1 MKRAAALSVVTA
13 IVISTAAVTSVIAGA
28 AVVAPSTPPALVC
41 GNASV
46 LSGPATAPPGS
57 VIVPAGDDS
66 TLTLN
71 TPSTTYYF
79 ATGKHTLGSSEYSQI
94 IPNNGDVYIG
104 APGAI
109 IDGQGLNDSA
119 FTNNATGV
127 TIEYLTIQNFTPPG
141 GQGAVNHNSGENWT
155 IAHDTIQDNSPG
167 AGMMIGSDDIVSGNC
182 LTKNGEYGFNAYLDP
197 TSASASSLT
206 GGPVNVTLTGNEI
219 SDNNTYNWETVQPGC
234 GCSGGGK
241 FWKVDGAT
249 ITGNYI
255 HDNLG
260 GAGIWADTDNTGF
273 NISGNYF
280 ANNYGPAVEYE
291 ISYNAQ
297 ITDNTFVDNAWG
309 AGAANPG
316 FPTGAIYASESGG
329 DSRVPGYSSGS
340 FSILNNTFT
349 DNWSG
354 VVLWESADRFCSSPS
369 QPSADCVLTDPTL
382 FYYNSSATAPGGCGE
397 ADLTGATPGTNS
409 GTPPADYYDGCRW
422 KTQNVTVASNTFD
435 FTQANVPGCTLSAN
449 SCGENAIFS
458 QYGTYPSWSPYKA
471 YAVEDALTAHQDN
484 VFSDNTYS
492 GPWSFMYQG
501 QSGIMTFAQWQAV
514 GQDAASPVTT
524 TTLPPPV
531 TTTTLPPPV
540 VTTTTLPPP
549 VTTTTLPPP
558 VTTTTTLP
566 PPVTTTTTLPPPTTT
581 TTLPP
586 PTTTTTLPPP
596 TTTTTLPPPTT
607 TTTLPPP
614 TTTTTLPAAQ
624 TDSVL
629 ASSANPS
636 TVGGA
641 VTFTATVAA
650 GGSSSSGPTGV
661 VAFTDNG
668 KSISTCADNALTNS
682 RTSCT
687 VSFSTIGANSIL
699 ASYSGNASYAPS
711 TSGLLQETV
720 SRGSD
725 TRLLTSQNP
734 TTVGRSVHFTAL
746 IGVGNGGAGQPTG
759 AVDFTVNGAPIP
771 KCTNMVVTNSKAAC
785 VVSFS
790 NTGSASIVASYL
802 GSPNYA
808 PSTSSPLAETVGLS
822 LTRWAALP
830 FTW

>member
-1 MKRAAALSVVTA
+1 MTPTQVGRATTFTSLDSGSPSTALPAGTSVGDVIVSYIESHSFASVLCNAHWTRVIDLAKPGGARLVACVVADTGIRPEPVAELSPPGEVSMVTMAFSGTNFRHPIESSAVGVGAVSPSIAVKTTGAMLVLGEGNDSLRAVARVPKRAKRGASVNDGRNSQVAVATVSVLTAGLSPPTAWDVTA
-13 IVISTAAVTSVIAGA
+13 QGSTVAGT
-28 AVVAPSTPPALVC
+28 VALRPATPGVRVLSARVC
-41 GNASV
+41 GNSSV
-46 LSGPATAPPGS
+46 LSGPGKAPKGA
-57 VIVPAGDDS
+57 VTVPAGNNAI
-66 TLTLN
+66 LRMN
-71 TPSTTYYF
+71 RAHTTYYF
-79 ATGKHTLGSSEYSQI
+79 DTGKHTLGSSEYSQI

-219 SDNNTYNWETVQPGC
+219 SDNDTYNWETVQPGC

-492 GPWSFMYQG
+492 GPWSFMYRDQFRVMNY
-501 QSGIMTFAQWQAV
+501 SRWRSIYH
-514 GQDAASPVTT
+514 QDP
-524 TTLPPPV
+524 
-531 TTTTLPPPV
+531 
-540 VTTTTLPPP
+540 
-549 VTTTTLPPP
+549 
-558 VTTTTTLP
+558 
-566 PPVTTTTTLPPPTTT
+566 
-581 TTLPP
+581 
-586 PTTTTTLPPP
+586 
-596 TTTTTLPPPTT
+596 
-607 TTTLPPP
+607 
-614 TTTTTLPAAQ
+614 
-624 TDSVL
+624 
-629 ASSANPS
+629 SS
-636 TVGGA
+636 T
-641 VTFTATVAA
+641 
-650 GGSSSSGPTGV
+650 
-661 VAFTDNG
+661 
-668 KSISTCADNALTNS
+668 
-682 RTSCT
+682 
-687 VSFSTIGANSIL
+687 
-699 ASYSGNASYAPS
+699 
-711 TSGLLQETV
+711 
-720 SRGSD
+720 
-725 TRLLTSQNP
+725 LTSD
-734 TTVGRSVHFTAL
+734 L
-746 IGVGNGGAGQPTG
+746 
-759 AVDFTVNGAPIP
+759 AP
-771 KCTNMVVTNSKAAC
+771 
-785 VVSFS
+785 
-790 NTGSASIVASYL
+790 
-802 GSPNYA
+802 PNQGPPA
-808 PSTSSPLAETVGLS
+808 TPGT
-822 LTRWAALP
+822 
-830 FTW
+830 

>member
-1 MKRAAALSVVTA
+1 MNDAGNSQVAVATVSVRTSGRTTATAWDVTA
-13 IVISTAAVTSVIAGA
+13 QGTTVAGT
-28 AVVAPSTPPALVC
+28 VALRPATPGVRVPSARVC

-46 LSGPATAPPGS
+46 LSGPDRAPKRA
-57 VIVPAGDDS
+57 VTVPAGNDS
-66 TLTLN
+66 HLRMN
-71 TPSTTYYF
+71 RAHTTYYF
-79 ATGKHTLGSSEYSQI
+79 ATGTHTLGSSEYSQI
-94 IPNNGDVYIG
+94 IPNNGDTYIG

-127 TIEYLTIQNFTPPG
+127 TIEYLTIQNFIPPG
-141 GQGAVNHNSGENWT
+141 GQGAVNHNSGANWT

-167 AGMMIGSDDIVSGNC
+167 AGMMIGSGDIVSGNC
-182 LTKNGEYGFNAYLDP
+182 LTRNGEYGFNAYLDP

-219 SDNNTYNWETVQPGC
+219 SYNNTYNWETVQPGC

-249 ITGNYI
+249 VTGNYI

-309 AGAANPG
+309 AGVTNPG
-316 FPTGAIYASESGG
+316 FPTGAIYISESGG

-340 FSILNNTFT
+340 FSILNNMFT

-397 ADLTGATPGTNS
+397 VDLTGATPGTNS

-422 KTQNVTVASNTFD
+422 KTQNVTVASNTFN
-435 FTQANVPGCTLSAN
+435 FTQANVPGCNLSTN

-471 YAVEDALTAHQDN
+471 YAVEDAITAQQDN

-501 QSGIMTFAQWQAV
+501 QFRVMSYSRWRSTCR
-514 GQDAASPVTT
+514 QDPSS
-524 TTLPPPV
+524 TLTSDLAPPN
-531 TTTTLPPPV
+531 
-540 VTTTTLPPP
+540 
-549 VTTTTLPPP
+549 
-558 VTTTTTLP
+558 
-566 PPVTTTTTLPPPTTT
+566 
-581 TTLPP
+581 
-586 PTTTTTLPPP
+586 
-596 TTTTTLPPPTT
+596 
-607 TTTLPPP
+607 
-614 TTTTTLPAAQ
+614 Q
-624 TDSVL
+624 
-629 ASSANPS
+629 ASS
-636 TVGGA
+636 
-641 VTFTATVAA
+641 
-650 GGSSSSGPTGV
+650 
-661 VAFTDNG
+661 
-668 KSISTCADNALTNS
+668 
-682 RTSCT
+682 
-687 VSFSTIGANSIL
+687 
-699 ASYSGNASYAPS
+699 
-711 TSGLLQETV
+711 
-720 SRGSD
+720 
-725 TRLLTSQNP
+725 
-734 TTVGRSVHFTAL
+734 
-746 IGVGNGGAGQPTG
+746 
-759 AVDFTVNGAPIP
+759 
-771 KCTNMVVTNSKAAC
+771 
-785 VVSFS
+785 
-790 NTGSASIVASYL
+790 
-802 GSPNYA
+802 
-808 PSTSSPLAETVGLS
+808 
-822 LTRWAALP
+822 
-830 FTW
+830 